1 MVTLKELEKQR
12 KEKIGSLNENQIK
25 NYADVII
32 KSICKLHDFNSVTNP
47 DERINDISDLYE
59 KLKEIKDLTGD
70 KYNNISNYINVTLNT
85 ELVVALTVENQRY
98 IVKDANAENLSLS
111 LILKEIISDYLNLNM
126 YTALFYDLIFDFKK
140 LSAVSG
146 DVDNMKLHYFNSLK
160 KAINVLKTDIEK
172 NVELIDGKFYS
183 DETIINAIHE
193 LKITIKNYA
202 ESGDENDKSFVE
214 FGLIPVLADLIKAYE
229 NHAEIKELYMQYK
242 ADIDELIA
250 SADNVFKKYS
260 AEKYDAAS
268 GVSFDEFMNLE
279 PKFNIDTGELIE
291 P

>member
-140 LSAVSG
+140 LSAVSD

-160 KAINVLKTDIEK
+160 KAINVLKSDIEK

-214 FGLIPVLADLIKAYE
+214 FGLIPVLYDLIKAYE